1 MRISVVIPT
10 LDEAG
15 TVVTAIESARET
27 LGDCEVLV
35 VDAESTDATVERAR
49 GAGATVLSRPGG
61 RAEAM
66 NAGAAV
72 ATGQVLLFLHAD
84 TSLPDGAGAAVRAA
98 LATADGGAFRLAFDR
113 RPPPWSALS
122 GAYSRMHRGAYGD
135 QAIFVSREAFDRL
148 GGYRS
153 LPIMEDYDLVSRL
166 RARGRFTIVPL
177 GVRVSARRHR
187 RHGELRTFLRI
198 ASIKALYR
206 LGVSPDRLAR
216 AYRPAR

>member
-10 LDEAG
+10 LDEAR
-15 TVVTAIESARET
+15 TVAAAVRSARTT
-27 LGDCEVLV
+27 LGDCEVVV
-35 VDAESTDATVERAR
+35 VDAESADATAARACA
-49 GAGATVLSRPGG
+49 AGATVLSRRGS

-66 NAGAAV
+66 NAGAA
-72 ATGQVLLFLHAD
+72 ATDGQALLFLHAD
-84 TSLPDGAGAAVRAA
+84 TTLPDGAGAAVRVA
-98 LATADGGAFRLAFDR
+98 LATADGGAFRLAFDG
-113 RPPPWSALS
+113 RPRPWNALS
-122 GAYSRMHRGAYGD
+122 GVYSRMHRGAYGD

-148 GGYRS
+148 GGYRA
-153 LPIMEDYDLVSRL
+153 LPIMEDYDLVRRL
-166 RARGRFTIVPL
+166 RAGGSFTILPL

-187 RHGELRTFLRI
+187 RQGELRTILRI